1 LSIVRT
7 LALAIIVL
15 WQLHADSAT
24 APLAPACAVT
34 PQALQA
40 LPGRVDGLQA
50 AGATGK
56 VLALVGRSGSQ
67 VRFLPDD
74 VLDILDPTHAPA
86 RVQTIGLP
94 AYLTAPG
101 LAARLDGA
109 RLYVLEDSGLLT
121 LDGGTGAV
129 LARQA
134 LPLQAIGWPAAIT
147 ADSNSVYL
155 IGQPGNA
162 WTAQAYAMVPDA
174 KGVLRV
180 RWRMSLGLTHAGSW
194 VGLAGDRQL
203 AIYLPDAHDEHGTVL
218 LVDRAHGTQRRAYG
232 VPSPPVGAD
241 ARTDRLFLADAGMI
255 RSLSLR
261 GGAAVTAMPGVTPLA
276 VDATRGVVAYLRAD
290 HLVVADTDR
299 LRSLLVLP
307 FPAHELPTAL
317 AWQGSRLLV
326 GTASGVR
333 SLLIGACL

>member
-1 LSIVRT
+1 MAS
-7 LALAIIVL
+7 IVL
-15 WQLHADSAT
+15 WQSHVGTAT
-24 APLAPACAVT
+24 APHVPACTVT

-40 LPGRVDGLQA
+40 LPGRVDSLQP

-56 VLALVGRSGSQ
+56 VLALVGRAGSQ

-74 VLDILDPTHAPA
+74 ALNILDLSHAAA
-86 RVQTIGLP
+86 RVQIIGLP

-101 LAARLDGA
+101 LAARPDGA

-121 LDGGTGAV
+121 LDGGTGTV

-134 LPLQAIGWPAAIT
+134 LPLQAIGWPAAIA
-147 ADSNSVYL
+147 ADSSAVYL

-162 WTAQAYAMVPDA
+162 WAAQAYAMVPDA
-174 KGVLRV
+174 KGELRV

-218 LVDRAHGTQRRAYG
+218 LVDRAQGTERRSYG

-261 GGAAVTAMPGVTPLA
+261 GGAAVAATPGATPLA
-276 VDATRGVVAYLRAD
+276 VDAARGVVAYVRAD
-290 HLVVADTDR
+290 RLVVAGTDR
-299 LRSLLVLP
+299 LQSLLVLP
-307 FPAHELPTAL
+307 FPGHEPPTAL

-326 GTASGVR
+326 GSASGVR
-333 SLLIGACL
+333 SLPIGACL

>member
-1 LSIVRT
+1 MSIVRI
-7 LALAIIVL
+7 LALASIVL
-15 WQLHADSAT
+15 WQLHVGTAT
-24 APLAPACAVT
+24 APAAPACAVT

-40 LPGRVDGLQA
+40 LPGRVDSLQP
-50 AGATGK
+50 AGATGR
-56 VLALVGRSGSQ
+56 VLALVGRKGSQ

-74 VLDILDPTHAPA
+74 VLDILEPTHAHA
-86 RVQTIGLP
+86 MVQTIGLP

-101 LAARLDGA
+101 LASRPDGA

-121 LDGGTGAV
+121 LDGRTGAV
-129 LARQA
+129 LARQG

-147 ADSNSVYL
+147 ADSSAVYL
-155 IGQPGNA
+155 IGQPDNA
-162 WTAQAYAMVPDA
+162 WTAQAYAMIPDA

-194 VGLAGDRQL
+194 VGLAGGRQL

-218 LVDRAHGTQRRAYG
+218 LVDRAHGTQRRAYS

-255 RSLSLR
+255 RSLNLR
-261 GGAAVTAMPGVTPLA
+261 GGAAVAATPGATPLA
-276 VDATRGVVAYLRAD
+276 VDAARGVVAYVRANR
-290 HLVVADTDR
+290 LVVAGTDR
-299 LRSLLVLP
+299 LQSLLVLP
-307 FPAHELPTAL
+307 FPAHEPPTAL

>member
-7 LALAIIVL
+7 LALASAL
-15 WQLHADSAT
+15 MWQPHAGSAT
-24 APLAPACAVT
+24 APACAVT

-40 LPGRVDGLQA
+40 LPGRVDSLQP

-56 VLALVGRSGSQ
+56 VLALVGRPGSK

-74 VLDILDPTHAPA
+74 VLDILDLSHAPA

-101 LAARLDGA
+101 LAARPGGA
-109 RLYVLEDSGLLT
+109 LLYVLEDSGLLT
-121 LDGGTGAV
+121 LDGRTGAV
-129 LARQA
+129 LARQG
-134 LPLQAIGWPAAIT
+134 LPLQAIGWPAAIA
-147 ADSNSVYL
+147 ADSGAVYL

-174 KGVLRV
+174 NGVLRV
-180 RWRMSLGLTHAGSW
+180 RWRVSLGLTHAGSW

-261 GGAAVTAMPGVTPLA
+261 GGAAVAAMPGVTPLA